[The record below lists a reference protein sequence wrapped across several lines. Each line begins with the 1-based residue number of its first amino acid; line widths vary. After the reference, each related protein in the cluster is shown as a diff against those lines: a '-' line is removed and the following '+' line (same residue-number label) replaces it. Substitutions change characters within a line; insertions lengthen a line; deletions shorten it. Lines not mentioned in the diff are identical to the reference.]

1 MLSQEPK
8 PGSEVR
14 ANTKIDLVV
23 AEAPKAK
30 QVAVPTVVGRSE
42 LTGEE
47 ALERAGLTPQVSSVV
62 TGEAS
67 NVGKVL
73 RQSPSGGTH
82 VNKGTT
88 VRLFVGVSGGGSTT
102 TTTTTPTTTTPTTP
116 SPGSAP
122 TP

>member
-1 MLSQEPK
+1 M
-8 PGSEVR
+8 
-14 ANTKIDLVV
+14 
-23 AEAPKAK
+23 
-30 QVAVPTVVGRSE
+30 
-42 LTGEE
+42 
-47 ALERAGLTPQVSSVV
+47 

-102 TTTTTPTTTTPTTP
+102 TTTTTDHDHADHAE
-116 SPGSAP
+116 PGLAP